1 MLKSTQVELG
11 NVIVAKNYRGEVV
24 TRRLV
29 GGTYGSVTKWFLID
43 ADTSELKSRKRD
55 TAEEVLEGFEILGIS
70 AVKVKEEG
78 TLTKDISEVKVGD
91 LFYVVIDGELTAR
104 ELVGGYAY
112 DTDIYFAID
121 PHTGKRCSRTRET
134 VEEVLDGYEIEF
146 ALV

>member
-29 GGTYGSVTKWFLID
+29 GGTYGTVTKWFLID

-70 AVKVKEEG
+70 SVKIKEAGE
-78 TLTKDISEVKVGD
+78 LSKNVSEYELGD
-91 LFYVVIDGELTAR
+91 FFYVVLNGELTAR
-104 ELVGGYAY
+104 EVVGGHAY

-121 PHTGKRCSRTRET
+121 PHTGKRCSRTKET
-134 VEEVLDGYEIEF
+134 LEEVLESYEIEF
-146 ALV
+146 ILK

>member
-43 ADTSELKSRKRD
+43 AYTSELKSRKRD

-70 AVKVKEEG
+70 GVKTKEEG
-78 TLTKDISEVKVGD
+78 ALVRNIGDYKLGD
-91 LFYVVIDGELTAR
+91 LFFIIKDGELTAR
-104 ELVGGYAY
+104 QVVGGHAY
-112 DTDIYFAID
+112 DDDVYFAID

-134 VEEVLDGYEIEF
+134 LDEVLESYEVEF
-146 ALV
+146 ILK